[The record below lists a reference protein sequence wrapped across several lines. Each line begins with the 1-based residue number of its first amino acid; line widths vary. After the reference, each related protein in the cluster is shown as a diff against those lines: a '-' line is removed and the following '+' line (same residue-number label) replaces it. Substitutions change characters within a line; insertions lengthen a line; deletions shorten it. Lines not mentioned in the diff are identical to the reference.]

1 MFYKLEFRAYLKIL
15 PFMKKLFYSFAT
27 IALGLTL
34 AACSGKTESNP
45 AAADSTVQEP
55 VAEEAP
61 SREIANDLFSVTGP
75 EGWELSDASFGR
87 IRMEDVKSSETFK
100 PVIKVGVDKEKSLK
114 DKEEYYLTKTN
125 GYKKGENLTIGAY
138 TFTTFRNE
146 DSQLFSCCV
155 DLEGGGVLEVETV
168 YFPPEDERLKP
179 VVESIKLK

>member
-1 MFYKLEFRAYLKIL
+1 
-15 PFMKKLFYSFAT
+15 MKKLFYSFA
-27 IALGLTL
+27 IVALGLTL

-45 AAADSTVQEP
+45 AAADSTAQEP
-55 VAEEAP
+55 EPAAAEAP

-87 IRMEDVKSSETFK
+87 IRMEDVNSSETFK
-100 PVIKVGVDKEKSLK
+100 PVIKVGVNKEKSLK
-114 DKEEYYLTKTN
+114 DKEDYYLNQTK

-146 DSQLFSCCV
+146 DSQLYSCCA

-168 YFPPEDERLKP
+168 YFLPEDERLKP